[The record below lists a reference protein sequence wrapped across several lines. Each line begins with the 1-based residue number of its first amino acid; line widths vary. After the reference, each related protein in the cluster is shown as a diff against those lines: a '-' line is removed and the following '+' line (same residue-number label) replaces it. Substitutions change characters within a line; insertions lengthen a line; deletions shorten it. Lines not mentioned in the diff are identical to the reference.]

1 MGWQV
6 KIKIVLFPLGN
17 DYEFSGSYIWEFIR
31 NSFVGIGW
39 DG

>member
-6 KIKIVLFPLGN
+6 KIKIVLFPL
-17 DYEFSGSYIWEFIR
+17 DYEFSGSGFYIWEFIR